1 MVRLFLQ
8 YFDKMGYSTRI
19 FWLSMESDHRQTFFE
34 QKFKK
39 KGHAV
44 ESSNDL
50 FEIPFF
56 SPLAKKNRTIQ
67 ACTKFKNTINEHAPK
82 DLV

>member
-1 MVRLFLQ
+1 
-8 YFDKMGYSTRI
+8 MGYSTRI
-19 FWLSMESDHRQTFFE
+19 FWLSMESDHRQTFF
-34 QKFKK
+34 KKNSKK

-56 SPLAKKNRTIQ
+56 SPLAKKNGQ
-67 ACTKFKNTINEHAPK
+67 FKRVRNSKTLSMNTRPK
-82 DLV
+82 I

>member
-1 MVRLFLQ
+1 
-8 YFDKMGYSTRI
+8 MGYSTRI
-19 FWLSMESDHRQTFFE
+19 FWLTMESDHRQTFFE
-34 QKFKK
+34 KKFKK

-50 FEIPFF
+50 FEIPFI